1 MNSGWKPTI
10 ELQTSGYSTLTT
22 QAPNYTTY
30 KLVRE
35 WALLKRKLL
44 LPPGRQFAN
53 LDLSLPGFGQGCR
66 DHFQGM
72 LDMIGGWLLLLA
84 AMPWCSGGGLPGP
97 PDDSLNVPLEGGLLG
112 RIEVVGATF
121 SGADAGSEGACCFG
135 AFLPSELKLPNTICR

>member
-1 MNSGWKPTI
+1 MNIELNKHLITLPRITWTKLSTSSLDDRQLLAHEFRVKPTI

-35 WALLKRKLL
+35 RALLKRKLL

-72 LDMIGGWLLLLA
+72 LDMIGG
-84 AMPWCSGGGLPGP
+84 
-97 PDDSLNVPLEGGLLG
+97 
-112 RIEVVGATF
+112 
-121 SGADAGSEGACCFG
+121 
-135 AFLPSELKLPNTICR
+135 